1 MYMACRLL
9 PRVPY
14 LWGFKAPDC
23 MHADCCQVYRVYACT
38 LTVDYCHLYS
48 TAVVLIFSW
57 CIEKEE
63 VLKRQMLILPA
74 LVRTLIS
81 HPEKKRL
88 SVSLIIYCGC
98 QSIFD
103 MERHCI
109 LALSKIIW
117 STALG
122 AWLMS
127 FTRSSSWPMDSIF
140 LWCSN
145 RWHTYWN
152 GLGIIQSG
160 GLCARTGEIQKML

>member
-1 MYMACRLL
+1 MSCQVRLTWLYVCTALYWTLVQSADCMYMACRLL

-88 SVSLIIYCGC
+88 SVSLIIIVDV
-98 QSIFD
+98 SPF
-103 MERHCI
+103 
-109 LALSKIIW
+109 LIW
-117 STALG
+117 KDIVSLHFQKLLG
-122 AWLMS
+122 AL
-127 FTRSSSWPMDSIF
+127 
-140 LWCSN
+140 
-145 RWHTYWN
+145 
-152 GLGIIQSG
+152 
-160 GLCARTGEIQKML
+160 